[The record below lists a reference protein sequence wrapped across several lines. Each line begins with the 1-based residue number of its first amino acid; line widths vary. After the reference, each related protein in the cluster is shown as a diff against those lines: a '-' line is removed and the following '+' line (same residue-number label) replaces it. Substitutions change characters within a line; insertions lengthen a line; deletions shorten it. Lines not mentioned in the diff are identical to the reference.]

1 MAEHKLVDGVKI
13 ELTSQEIAQR
23 QAEATAWANGAF
35 DRAIAGLRSK
45 RNSILASS
53 DWTVL
58 SDSPLSA
65 EVKTAWLEY
74 RQDLRD
80 ITEGVNTVAKVN
92 AVIFPDKP

>member
-1 MAEHKLVDGVKI
+1 MAEHKLIDGVEI
-13 ELTSQEIAQR
+13 ELTAQEIAQR

-35 DRAIAGLRSK
+35 DRAIAVLRSK

-65 EVKTAWLEY
+65 ELKTAWLEY
-74 RQDLRD
+74 RQNLRD
-80 ITEGVNTVAKVN
+80 ITEGVNTEAKVK
-92 AVIFPDKP
+92 AVVFPDKP

>member
-1 MAEHKLVDGVKI
+1 MAEHKLVDGVEI
-13 ELTSQEIAQR
+13 ELTAQEITQR
-23 QAEATAWANGAF
+23 QAEETAWANGAF

-58 SDSPLSA
+58 SDSPLTN
-65 EVKTAWLEY
+65 KTAWLEY

-92 AVIFPDKP
+92 AVVFPDKP

>member
-1 MAEHKLVDGVKI
+1 MAEYKLVDGVQI
-13 ELTSQEIAQR
+13 ELTAQEIIQR

-45 RNSILASS
+45 RNSLIASS

-58 SDSPLSA
+58 SDSPLTN
-65 EVKTAWLEY
+65 KTAWLEY
-74 RQDLRD
+74 RQSLRD

-92 AVIFPDKP
+92 AVVFPDKP

>member
-65 EVKTAWLEY
+65 ELKTSWLEY

-80 ITEGVNTVAKVN
+80 ITEGVNTEAKVK
-92 AVIFPDKP
+92 AVVFPDKP

>member
-1 MAEHKLVDGVKI
+1 MAEHKLVDGVQI
-13 ELTSQEIAQR
+13 ELTAQEITQR
-23 QAEATAWANGAF
+23 QAEATAWASGAF

-65 EVKTAWLEY
+65 ELKTAWLEY

-92 AVIFPDKP
+92 AVVFPVKP

>member
-1 MAEHKLVDGVKI
+1 MAEHKLVDGVQI
-13 ELTSQEIAQR
+13 ELTAQEIAQR

-35 DRAIAGLRSK
+35 DRAIAGLRQR
-45 RNSILASS
+45 RNSLIASS

-65 EVKTAWLEY
+65 ELKTAWLEY

-92 AVIFPDKP
+92 AVVFPDKP

>member
-1 MAEHKLVDGVKI
+1 MAEHKLVDGVAI
-13 ELTSQEIAQR
+13 ELTAQEISQR

-35 DRAIAGLRSK
+35 DRAIAGLRQR
-45 RNSILASS
+45 RNALIASS

-65 EVKTAWLEY
+65 ELKTAWLEY

-80 ITEGVNTVAKVN
+80 ITEGVNTEAKVK
-92 AVIFPDKP
+92 AVVFPDKP

>member
-1 MAEHKLVDGVKI
+1 MAEHKLVDGVQI
-13 ELTSQEIAQR
+13 ELTAQEIAQR

-35 DRAIAGLRSK
+35 DRAIAGLRQK
-45 RNSILASS
+45 RNSLIASS

-65 EVKTAWLEY
+65 ELKTAWLEY

>member
-1 MAEHKLVDGVKI
+1 MAEHKLVDGVAI
-13 ELTSQEIAQR
+13 ELTAQEISQR

-45 RNSILASS
+45 RNSLIASS

-65 EVKTAWLEY
+65 ELKTAWLEY

-92 AVIFPDKP
+92 AVVFPDKP

>member
-1 MAEHKLVDGVKI
+1 MAEHKLVDGVQI
-13 ELTSQEIAQR
+13 ELTAQEIAQR

-92 AVIFPDKP
+92 AVVFPDKP

>member
-1 MAEHKLVDGVKI
+1 MAEHKLVDGVQI

-58 SDSPLSA
+58 TDSPLSA
-65 EVKTAWLEY
+65 ELKTAWLEY

-92 AVIFPDKP
+92 AVVFPDKP

>member
-1 MAEHKLVDGVKI
+1 MAEHKLVDGVQI
-13 ELTSQEIAQR
+13 ELTAQEILQR
-23 QAEATAWANGAF
+23 QAGATAWANGAF

-45 RNSILASS
+45 RNSLIASS

-58 SDSPLSA
+58 SDSQLSA
-65 EVKTAWLEY
+65 ELKTAWLEY

-92 AVIFPDKP
+92 AVVFPDKP

>member
-1 MAEHKLVDGVKI
+1 MAEHKLVDGVQI
-13 ELTSQEIAQR
+13 ELTAQEIAQR

-35 DRAIAGLRSK
+35 DRAIAGLRSR
-45 RNSILASS
+45 RNALIASS

-65 EVKTAWLEY
+65 TEKTAWLEY

-92 AVIFPDKP
+92 AVVFPEKP

>member
-1 MAEHKLVDGVKI
+1 MAEHKLVDGVQI
-13 ELTSQEIAQR
+13 ELTAQEIAQR

-45 RNSILASS
+45 RNTLIASS

-65 EVKTAWLEY
+65 ELKTAWLEY

-80 ITEGVNTVAKVN
+80 ITEGLNTEAKVK
-92 AVIFPDKP
+92 AVVFPDKP

>member
-1 MAEHKLVDGVKI
+1 MAEHKLVDGVQI
-13 ELTSQEIAQR
+13 ELTAQEISQR

-45 RNSILASS
+45 RNSLIASS

-65 EVKTAWLEY
+65 ELKTAWLEY

-80 ITEGVNTVAKVN
+80 ITEGLDTLAKVN
-92 AVIFPDKP
+92 AVVFPDKP

>member
-35 DRAIAGLRSK
+35 DRAIAGLRQR
-45 RNSILASS
+45 RNMLLSS
-53 DWTVL
+53 TDWTVL
-58 SDSPLSA
+58 SDSPLS
-65 EVKTAWLEY
+65 ETEKTAWLEY

-92 AVIFPDKP
+92 AVVFPDKP

>member
-1 MAEHKLVDGVKI
+1 MAEHKLVDGVQI
-13 ELTSQEIAQR
+13 ELTAQEIAQR
-23 QAEATAWANGAF
+23 QAEETAWANGAF
-35 DRAIAGLRSK
+35 DRAIAGLRSR
-45 RNSILASS
+45 RNALIASS

-92 AVIFPDKP
+92 AVVFPDKP

>member
-1 MAEHKLVDGVKI
+1 MAEHKLVDGVQI
-13 ELTSQEIAQR
+13 ELTAQEIAQR
-23 QAEATAWANGAF
+23 QSEATAWANGAF
-35 DRAIAGLRSK
+35 DRAIAGLRQK
-45 RNSILASS
+45 RNALIASS

-65 EVKTAWLEY
+65 ELKTAWLEY

>member
-45 RNSILASS
+45 RNSLLSATDYLA
-53 DWTVL
+53 L
-58 SDSPLSA
+58 SDNTLSVA
-65 EVKTAWLEY
+65 MSEY

-80 ITEGVNTVAKVN
+80 ITEGLDTVAKVN
-92 AVIFPDKP
+92 AVVFPDKP